1 MIITSRD
8 NQTIKEIIKL
18 KDKKFRENSYLVEGI
33 KQVREA
39 IKENAKIE
47 KIVISEDFENKDE
60 FENFECIEVSTRIF
74 RDMADT
80 KTPQGILAVVSKNNN
95 NEIDYS
101 KDIFIILINNQNKLN
116 LINIINTKKR
126 YELEKIII

>member
-47 KIVISEDFENKDE
+47 
-60 FENFECIEVSTRIF
+60 
-74 RDMADT
+74 
-80 KTPQGILAVVSKNNN
+80 
-95 NEIDYS
+95 
-101 KDIFIILINNQNKLN
+101 
-116 LINIINTKKR
+116 
-126 YELEKIII
+126 

>member
-47 KIVISEDFENKDE
+47 KSLASAKLGDGFQFMRLGYFCVDNKDSAPGHLV
-60 FENFECIEVSTRIF
+60 FNR
-74 RDMADT
+74 
-80 KTPQGILAVVSKNNN
+80 AVAL
-95 NEIDYS
+95 
-101 KDIFIILINNQNKLN
+101 KDGF
-116 LINIINTKKR
+116 KK
-126 YELEKIII
+126 